1 MDTASDGE
9 TPSRPAR
16 MPKSAQSDDEL
27 SHMRRSRLKTLQ
39 PRHAGLWRA
48 SSKKRQVSKKESA
61 GRERVPR
68 HRRVYDNSAPVST
81 RLPIACKCT
90 SDSYDLQSL
99 FTYYTTAGMKP
110 QIFDDVVHIEFGV
123 LAGPHVN
130 LDGSED
136 TKTASC
142 APSWSLSAATAG
154 EKAFDA
160 FFFPFGVFVCWGV
173 SEKEI
178 EALQEELLEFEVK
191 PLDPE
196 DVYAE
201 EFDFRYDSKIYIDRL
216 KDEIVLNDEFSR
228 SDDIDAKCAISHGLS
243 LCVKLS
249 VFEAEIEKTIQG
261 TKHLPEELALDG
273 SIHMSDQD
281 ISKIIGEIFIQR
293 NSVNLHLD
301 VLDMPD
307 FFWERPELEPLYKLT
322 RSYLDLNKRVDI
334 LNRRLDVLKEL
345 LEILKDQLNTQHAS
359 KLEWIVIWLIV
370 LELCISLIWN
380 ILIKGILHWV

>member
-1 MDTASDGE
+1 
-9 TPSRPAR
+9 
-16 MPKSAQSDDEL
+16 
-27 SHMRRSRLKTLQ
+27 
-39 PRHAGLWRA
+39 
-48 SSKKRQVSKKESA
+48 
-61 GRERVPR
+61 
-68 HRRVYDNSAPVST
+68 
-81 RLPIACKCT
+81 
-90 SDSYDLQSL
+90 
-99 FTYYTTAGMKP
+99 MKP

-123 LAGPHVN
+123 LAGSHVN
-130 LDGSED
+130 LDGSESKD
-136 TKTASC
+136 PTA
-142 APSWSLSAATAG
+142 WTLSAATAG

-173 SEKEI
+173 SDKEI

-191 PLDPE
+191 PLDPD
-196 DVYAE
+196 DVTVSQE

-216 KDEIVLNDEFSR
+216 KDEIILNDDFSR
-228 SDDIDAKCAISHGLS
+228 SDDVDAKCAISHGLS

-380 ILIKGILHWV
+380 VLVKGILRWV